1 MDLDA
6 ILVRIQETDIG
17 TAIRE
22 NGSLFPWIESL
33 HVLSL
38 TVVLGSVAILD
49 FRLLGWASRDR
60 SVDKILADVL
70 PRLWV
75 AFGCAFV
82 TGSLLFASNALTYAH
97 NPFFR
102 SKFALLFLLAL
113 NTAIFGRGVGRRL
126 IEWQRA
132 ATPPGW
138 ARVAGAVSLVLWI
151 GVTVCGRWI
160 GFSRAPVP
168 P

>member
-6 ILVRIQETDIG
+6 ILRRIQDTDIG

-49 FRLLGWASRDR
+49 LRLLGWASRDR
-60 SVDKILADVL
+60 SVDKVLADVS
-70 PRLWV
+70 PRLWA
-75 AFGCAFV
+75 AFGFAFV
-82 TGSLLFASNALTYAH
+82 TGSLLFSSNALTYAH
-97 NPFFR
+97 NPLFR
-102 SKFALLFLLAL
+102 SKIVLLILLAL
-113 NTAIFGRGVGRRL
+113 NTATFERGVKKRL
-126 IEWQRA
+126 SDWQSA
-132 ATPPGW
+132 ATPPAW
-138 ARVAGAVSLVLWI
+138 ARVAGAVSIVLWI

-160 GFSRAPVP
+160 GFSRVPVP